1 MVDPMEDFRRFEEE
15 MNRMWED
22 FWKRERRF
30 WERPGRRMPPRG
42 EERRL
47 IGAEYREPL
56 VDVFDTE
63 DEVIVTAEVPGLDK
77 DDIKV
82 YATGNRLEISSEKAP
97 EVAKKEKEEREEK
110 GNYIYRERS
119 VGRFYRSITLP
130 ATVNP
135 DKSKTS
141 YKHGVLEVR
150 LPKTEV
156 TKRTSIKID

>member
-1 MVDPMEDFRRFEEE
+1 MVDPKEDFRRFEEE
-15 MNRMWED
+15 MSRMWED
-22 FWKRERRF
+22 FWERERR
-30 WERPGRRMPPRG
+30 GRRMPPRG
-42 EERRL
+42 EEEERRL
-47 IGAEYREPL
+47 MRAEYREPL

-97 EVAKKEKEEREEK
+97 EMAEKEKEEREEK

-130 ATVNP
+130 STVNP